1 MTTLA
6 VRLPAFGRVENDT
19 VSAVVVAFVTVP
31 MAPLL
36 KVNTL
41 LAAVVLKP
49 KPLMVNV
56 DSSPPRMVVVLL
68 ITPII
73 LATCT
78 AEPLTTEF
86 VVTVAVRLPTVVG
99 LVLNVTVSRVA
110 VALVTVPM
118 APLLNATT
126 FREAIGSKPTPLI
139 SRVDALIPT
148 FAVLVVTKGTT
159 DAIWTAVPLEIE
171 FVVTWAVKLLAAGF
185 LPSAKVTVSDVG
197 VAAVTVPSA
206 PLLKTTVLFASVVS
220 NPKPA
225 MVTEVASAFLLAVL
239 LVMIGLTVAT

>member
-1 MTTLA
+1 M
-6 VRLPAFGRVENDT
+6 GRVEKDT
-19 VSAVVVAFVTVP
+19 VSEVVVAFVTVP

-41 LAAVVLKP
+41 FDAVVLKP
-49 KPLMVNV
+49 KPLMVIV
-56 DSSPPRMVVVLL
+56 DSSPPRVVVLL
-68 ITPII
+68 LIKPIM

-78 AEPLTTEF
+78 PEALETEL
-86 VVTVAVRLPTVVG
+86 VVTVAVKLPTEVG

-110 VALVTVPM
+110 VALVTVPI
-118 APLLNATT
+118 APLLKETT
-126 FREAIGSKPTPLI
+126 FREATGSKPEPFI
-139 SRVDALIPT
+139 SRVDALIPI

-159 DAIWTAVPLEIE
+159 DAICTAVPLETE
-171 FVVTWAVKLLAAGF
+171 LVVTWAVKLLAAGF
-185 LPSAKVTVSDVG
+185 LPSAKVTVSDVA

-225 MVTEVASAFLLAVL
+225 IVTVVASAFLLAVL